1 MAKKT
6 LILAFGPGK
15 PPMGKDDDRD
25 EEKAQA
31 GKAFAAAIK
40 GGDGLE
46 IAEAYE
52 ALKEACAGS
61 SMGKGERHPYA
72 ESESDDGE
80 EEEAGFEE

>member
-6 LILAFGPGK
+6 LILAFGPKGADK
-15 PPMGKDDDRD
+15 GDEGDMSSRD

-31 GKAFAAAIK
+31 GKAFASAIK

-52 ALKEACAGS
+52 ALKLACAGS
-61 SMGKGERHPYA
+61 AKGEDLEFPEGDDSD
-72 ESESDDGE
+72 ESESDGE
-80 EEEAGFEE
+80 EY